1 MIRQQARLSLS
12 AHAVVRCP
20 GLAPSVRP
28 NRLKFAVVTS
38 SSSPKILAVP
48 AGSVTEETVTKQQA
62 TVPRPVGTTADR
74 RARAQQRSHENFLL
88 AELQIRSKAF
98 ACKSTGSRSR
108 PPGQVESWDDAI
120 PDLVRCPRDGPHPR
134 RGDADQRRHT
144 LNSAGAMPLTDPFI
158 EGSQLRTFTSKATM
172 YKYTARLIVHGAITG
187 TAKGG
192 QRHERGPHKPR
203 SDLPVSG
210 HGKRPLIPAIMVS
223 ASDSRLPRRGLLGAV
238 ARASSSITAGKIAG
252 IMARRGTC
260 RYRVAGSG
268 DRPRNCW

>member
-1 MIRQQARLSLS
+1 
-12 AHAVVRCP
+12 
-20 GLAPSVRP
+20 
-28 NRLKFAVVTS
+28 
-38 SSSPKILAVP
+38 
-48 AGSVTEETVTKQQA
+48 VTKQQA
-62 TVPRPVGTTADR
+62 TVPRPVSTPPDRRPRAQHRSDQNLLLADR
-74 RARAQQRSHENFLL
+74 
-88 AELQIRSKAF
+88 QIRSKAF
-98 ACKSTGSRSR
+98 ACKSTGGRSR

-134 RGDADQRRHT
+134 RGDARRGQG

-210 HGKRPLIPAIMVS
+210 LGKRPLIPAVMVS
-223 ASDSRLPRRGLLGAV
+223 ASGSRLPRRGLPGAV
-238 ARASSSITAGKIAG
+238 AGASSSIMARKIAC
-252 IMARRGTC
+252 IMARRVRAGIGRLTAANDPGT
-260 RYRVAGSG
+260 AGNFGSERLG
-268 DRPRNCW
+268 RLSQTVW